1 MRFPNMTYMDRVI
14 GEQSCALIP
23 YINNL
28 KPTQS
33 QPVNKIHYA
42 FTTNDTFRLFNGVL
56 AYNQEGTSP
65 STFDVDLGNTTFD
78 DLDSGSLW
86 LKQVSSMT
94 TALTLNFDTGFDKL
108 MEAYDSLSARAYLL
122 SQGYTNGQINWLE
135 TVNDATDHYDTYSMS
150 QAVLEQ
156 WIFSSTNISQWT
168 AINGGMGKL
177 TDGMC
182 EVIKNKPIFNSRVTK
197 IGTNSDGTM
206 NLVVNGT
213 KQTYAHVISTVPLG
227 ALQVIDMSELGL
239 NYFEKSAI
247 RQLQ

>member
-23 YINNL
+23 YINSL
-28 KPTQS
+28 KSTQS
-33 QPVNKIHYA
+33 YPVKKVQYA
-42 FTTNDTFRLFNGVL
+42 FTANDTFRLFNGVL
-56 AYNQEGTSP
+56 AKNQAGTRP
-65 STFDVDLGNTTFD
+65 NTFNVDLGNTTFD
-78 DLDSGSLW
+78 DLDSGNLW
-86 LKQVSSMT
+86 LQQVSSMT
-94 TALTLNFDTGFDKL
+94 AALTKNFDTGFDKL
-108 MEAYDSLSARAYLL
+108 MDYDSLSARAYLL

-156 WIFSSTNISQWT
+156 WIFSSTNISEWT

-182 EVIKNKPIFNSRVTK
+182 EVIKHKPILNSRVTK
-197 IGTNSDGTM
+197 ISTNTDGTM

-213 KQTYAHVISTVPLG
+213 QKTYAHIISTVPLG
-227 ALQVIDMSELGL
+227 ALQVIDMSDLGL
-239 NYFEKSAI
+239 SYFEKSAI